1 MSAGIPR
8 VCIAFCRQRLA
19 FMLLLGIVL
28 AAVPAFAQRDLGT
41 ITGTITDA
49 QGAAVPGA
57 KVVIT
62 EAATGLTY
70 DATTD
75 EAGTYSRPL
84 LKPGSYTVDVEAP
97 GFQRAEQKDVI
108 VNASERTAVNMTLQI
123 GNAQQTVEV
132 TAAAPL
138 LQTESAQQGANL
150 NTAEVSQLPLG
161 GQRTFT
167 YLARLS
173 PGVLTAEPGARGA
186 QGGDFSANG
195 VRSTG
200 ENNFLLNGVDNN
212 VNVIDFINQTSYV
225 IGPSVDAIGE
235 MQILTNGYNA
245 EYGRAAGGVV
255 DVQLKSGT
263 NSIHGDLFEFLQN
276 TQLDAN
282 RWENNLAGVPRDKL
296 IQNQFGG
303 TMGGPIIKNKLFI
316 FGDYQGTRIA
326 TAGGVIQNLGYG
338 GFYTIPTQQMVQGNF
353 SELLGKQ
360 IGTDAAG
367 NPILQGQLYDPAST
381 KCISGCNTDN
391 PQYTRTPFAGNIIPQ
406 NRMDPAAMKIAALY
420 PATNQAIP
428 SGIYPSN
435 DFYTVTPG

>member
-1 MSAGIPR
+1 MLAGIPR
-8 VCIAFCRQRLA
+8 LCIAAPVRGR
-19 FMLLLGIVL
+19 LLGILFCL
-28 AAVPAFAQRDLGT
+28 ALLATPVFAQRDLGT

-49 QGAAVPGA
+49 QGAAVPAA

-62 EAATGLTY
+62 ETATGLTY

-75 EAGTYSRPL
+75 ESGTYSRPL
-84 LKPGSYTVDVEAP
+84 LKPGNYTVDVESP

-225 IGPSVDAIGE
+225 IGPSVDAIQE

-263 NSIHGDLFEFLQN
+263 NAIHGDIFEFLQN

-282 RWENNLAGVPRDKL
+282 RWENNLAGVARDKL

-303 TMGGPIIKNKLFI
+303 TMGAPIIKNKLFI
-316 FGDYQGTRIA
+316 FGDYQGTRVA

-353 SELLGKQ
+353 SQLLGKQ
-360 IGTDAAG
+360 VGTDPATGAPCYKG
-367 NPILQGQLYDPAST
+367 EIFDPAST
-381 KCISGCNTDN
+381 TCVSGCNTAT
-391 PQYTRTPFAGNIIPQ
+391 PVYTRTPFPGNKIPT

-420 PATNQAIP
+420 PAPNQPVAA
-428 SGIYPSN
+428 GNYPQK
-435 DFYTVTPG
+435 DRK